1 MTTQSDRGLKN
12 CPWCGQ
18 APASTLGSMGNL
30 WVECMTEDCPLSR
43 LPAMKETEWIKYGP
57 AVPGT
62 AEVSEGMVEAAYQHL
77 KATVGKNTS
86 DMRMN
91 SVGLVLFTI
100 SDVRAALS
108 AALKAQ
114 KGVGAAAPSIANH
127 PRTK

>member
-12 CPWCGQ
+12 CRWCDGEPERIGVWPWGHTVRCKKCIASGPHKQ
-18 APASTLGSMGNL
+18 TQDMADDAWNTRPAP
-30 WVECMTEDCPLSR
+30 V
-43 LPAMKETEWIKYGP
+43 
-57 AVPGT
+57 T

-114 KGVGAAAPSIANH
+114 KGVGS
-127 PRTK
+127 